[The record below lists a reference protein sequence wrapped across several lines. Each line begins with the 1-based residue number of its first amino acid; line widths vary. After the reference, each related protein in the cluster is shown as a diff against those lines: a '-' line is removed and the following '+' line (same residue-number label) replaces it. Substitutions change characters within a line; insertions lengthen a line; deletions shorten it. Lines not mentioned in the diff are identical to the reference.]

1 VPYDVPLNTQF
12 PMTVQRGSVLSVP
25 EPLVVSDSQPGIF
38 TVNQQG
44 TGQGAILWSDLTTLA
59 QPGTPAQAG
68 DTVVIY
74 CTGLGAV
81 SPGVVSGAATP
92 LSPLVNAVNSVTVTI
107 GGQPAEVK
115 FAGLTP
121 GFAGLYQVNAVVP
134 AGVSGNAVPVVLQ
147 VSGQTSTSVAM
158 AVR

>member
-1 VPYDVPLNTQF
+1 
-12 PMTVQRGSVLSVP
+12 
-25 EPLVVSDSQPGIF
+25 
-38 TVNQQG
+38 
-44 TGQGAILWSDLTTLA
+44 
-59 QPGTPAQAG
+59 
-68 DTVVIY
+68 
-74 CTGLGAV
+74 LGAV